1 MSSEPKESPKS
12 ERLPFEPGRKK
23 ASQKDKSAPKTPTK
37 AERSKTEK
45 TKAEETPAKSA
56 TKVENAKT
64 KKAKGSSKPTSK
76 KSRQTAA
83 IPDIVSKRM
92 ARRMAVFCGIPTS
105 LGMATFIVSYI
116 VVTKGIF
123 KLPNVAVLLVSM
135 GFFGLGVLGLSYGLL
150 SSSWDE
156 ERTGS
161 LLGFEEFRTNFG
173 RITAAW
179 KDARNQQQQTPES

>member
-23 ASQKDKSAPKTPTK
+23 STQEDKSASKSSPK
-37 AERSKTEK
+37 AERSTTEK
-45 TKAEETPAKSA
+45 AKAGKTPAKAPIKGEKASTSPKASA
-56 TKVENAKT
+56 
-64 KKAKGSSKPTSK
+64 KPTSQ

-105 LGMATFIVSYI
+105 FGMVTFVVSYI
-116 VVTKGIF
+116 VVTRGIF

-135 GFFGLGVLGLSYGLL
+135 GFFGLGVLGLSYGFL
-150 SSSWDE
+150 SASWDE
-156 ERTGS
+156 EQVGS

-173 RITAAW
+173 RITGAW
-179 KDARNQQQQTPES
+179 KEARNQKSQTPES